1 MTVLIL
7 QLVKSLP
14 LNIPEAWKKYPSRA
28 EPTQIGHYKEYLSP
42 PPDCIFPIFK
52 TVCCIFCRKVLSER
66 WGESFSLCQAEC
78 WIHCEPVF
86 HSMMSSHS
94 WLVFTKSKLIPPGK
108 QDQGEIL
115 FSKCMKFMVECEQ
128 ITKTDWFLCRFLFSM
143 ERNRQ
148 LFKR

>member
-14 LNIPEAWKKYPSRA
+14 LNIPEAWKRYPSRA

-42 PPDCIFPIFK
+42 PDCIFPIFK
-52 TVCCIFCRKVLSER
+52 TVCCIFLQKSAFRALR
-66 WGESFSLCQAEC
+66 WVFFSLSS
-78 WIHCEPVF
+78 WMLDPLWTFF

-94 WLVFTKSKLIPPGK
+94 WLVFTKSKSIPPGK
-108 QDQGEIL
+108 QDHGEIL
-115 FSKCMKFMVECEQ
+115 FSKWMKFMVECEQ

>member
-7 QLVKSLP
+7 QQVKSLP
-14 LNIPEAWKKYPSRA
+14 FNIPEAWKRYRFRA
-28 EPTQIGHYKEYLSP
+28 ESPHIGHYREYLS
-42 PPDCIFPIFK
+42 PPDCIFPSVK
-52 TVCCIFCRKVLSER
+52 TVCCFLLQKSAFRALR
-66 WGESFSLCQAEC
+66 WVFFSLSSWMLDPLWTFFHTMISSQA
-78 WIHCEPVF
+78 
-86 HSMMSSHS
+86 

-108 QDQGEIL
+108 QDHGEIL

-128 ITKTDWFLCRFLFSM
+128 ATKTDWFLCRFLFSM